1 MNCLQILEKE
11 IDGYV
16 LEKYPGSVS
25 IRVAVPV
32 QAIYYLF
39 PPTSTSHR
47 HPDLEPFTNVRIR
60 QAPIEDTIA
69 GFTQCGVDISGPS
82 SAVVQVTQVIQ
93 KLVSQW
99 IKERKIVFYFFLSI
113 HSIESYCYHNEVC
126 N

>member
-1 MNCLQILEKE
+1 MNCLQVLEKE

-39 PPTSTSHR
+39 PPTATSRR
-47 HPDLEPFTNVRIR
+47 HPDLESFTNVKIR
-60 QAPIEDTIA
+60 QAPIEDSIA
-69 GFTQCGVDISGPS
+69 GFTQSGVDISGPS
-82 SAVVQVTQVIQ
+82 SVVLQVTQVIQ

-99 IKERKIVFYFFLSI
+99 LQERKIVLYFFISI
-113 HSIESYCYHNEVC
+113 HTIGYLCCHNEIC